1 MSGPSIPASRVW
13 EARQPTW
20 MQKSFAGVP
29 GTAGSNLSPCLSSSP
44 ARVTQGAAGVSRYYH
59 GLMLHTPHA
68 TQLYPSRGHA
78 RTDRPS
84 HTSLHR
90 PPNRSASEPGPGKQL
105 CGGSVSGVGLFA
117 DGELPCPAST
127 ATDGSRLALCG
138 SPRDECGR
146 GGAEP
151 CLAALGGDGRA
162 VRGSGA
168 PPPGGAAV
176 ARLWHGSARRGTG
189 RHGTVLPA
197 CLPAAAPGAGRGA
210 GQGPR
215 GAARSPART
224 RERSQCPAR
233 TKVIPE

>member
-1 MSGPSIPASRVW
+1 MFGPSIPAARVW

-20 MQKSFAGVP
+20 MQKSFTGVP

-44 ARVTQGAAGVSRYYH
+44 ARVTQGAAGDSRYNH
-59 GLMLHTPHA
+59 RLVLHTPHA

-90 PPNRSASEPGPGKQL
+90 SPNRSASEPGPGKQL

-117 DGELPCPAST
+117 DGEVPCPAST
-127 ATDGSRLALCG
+127 ATEGSRLALCG
-138 SPRDECGR
+138 SPSDECGR

-151 CLAALGGDGRA
+151 CLAARGGDVRA
-162 VRGSGA
+162 VKGSGA

-176 ARLWHGSARRGTG
+176 ARLSSAWYGPAH
-189 RHGTVLPA
+189 HGTARCCLPA
-197 CLPAAAPGAGRGA
+197 CRRAGGGKRGGAGTPRCCAEPGTDSGA
-210 GQGPR
+210 QPVPG
-215 GAARSPART
+215 T
-224 RERSQCPAR
+224 D
-233 TKVIPE
+233 